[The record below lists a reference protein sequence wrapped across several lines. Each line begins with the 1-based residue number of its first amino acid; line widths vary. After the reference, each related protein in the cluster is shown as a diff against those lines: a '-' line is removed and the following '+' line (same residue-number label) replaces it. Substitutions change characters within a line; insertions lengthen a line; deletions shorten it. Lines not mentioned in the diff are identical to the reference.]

1 LQNTNQSH
9 SISDAEI
16 DLNIYN
22 LAIQYVNKNKINS
35 LMILLSINERIF
47 YDSSSVKTGYL
58 HPIFYAIDHEKK
70 EIIKSMIT
78 KDREILN
85 KKNRQ
90 GLFPFFYAIW
100 LDKKNVVK
108 AMIEAIPEVL
118 SQRNK
123 FNYTSIFYAI
133 DLGKKK
139 AIKAM
144 IEANPEVLKQQD
156 KYGSSPFFYAIKF
169 NKPEIE
175 QEIVSSDC
183 FSCFRMKEQPET
195 TLNIIARAEI
205 GRDLTDIEKENLKEF
220 ASNFSL
226 LKNLYYKKAQD
237 LKDRLDVK
245 KILAPS
251 IPEVTSGQSDLYRD
265 FTEIYQEITTN
276 NNPEITHIKD
286 GKVNSM
292 HVYDSRLTDHI
303 SYFIFHVN
311 DENELTAISYCDGNR
326 IDDVR
331 KIEGSENH
339 INGVTT
345 YQLQTPQAFSKNF
358 AEELAKNIS
367 KKSADDFDR
376 KIANNTAFPE
386 GLIDYSK
393 TTFSIPTKKQLRGN
407 CALKS
412 PNILARFLLEQKS
425 GEKIFDFDVDEKKT
439 IGRGV
444 EVYKEFKQK
453 MAEKVIQKVIVAGEK
468 IDKNI
473 YDKLEVSGVFQDVVE
488 SISRKKEGGAGM
500 PISETLLQKVKE
512 TFDLRQGQ
520 SVSTASADLVFVHG
534 IGEIQ
539 RVSR

>member
-1 LQNTNQSH
+1 
-9 SISDAEI
+9 
-16 DLNIYN
+16 
-22 LAIQYVNKNKINS
+22 
-35 LMILLSINERIF
+35 
-47 YDSSSVKTGYL
+47 
-58 HPIFYAIDHEKK
+58 
-70 EIIKSMIT
+70 
-78 KDREILN
+78 
-85 KKNRQ
+85 
-90 GLFPFFYAIW
+90 
-100 LDKKNVVK
+100 
-108 AMIEAIPEVL
+108 
-118 SQRNK
+118 
-123 FNYTSIFYAI
+123 
-133 DLGKKK
+133 
-139 AIKAM
+139 M

-156 KYGSSPFFYAIKF
+156 KHGSSPFFYAIKF

-183 FSCFRMKEQPET
+183 FSCFRMNEQPQT

-205 GRDLTDIEKENLKEF
+205 GRDLTDIEEENLKEF
-220 ASNFSL
+220 AINFSL

-251 IPEVTSGQSDLYRD
+251 IPDFTSGQSDLYRD

-311 DENELTAISYCDGNR
+311 DENKLTAISYCDGNR
-326 IDDVR
+326 IDDTR

-345 YQLQTPQAFSKNF
+345 YQLKTPQAFSKNF
-358 AEELAKNIS
+358 AEELVKNIS
-367 KKSADDFDR
+367 NKSADDFDK

-407 CALKS
+407 CTLKS

-439 IGRGV
+439 IGRGI

-453 MAEKVIQKVIVAGEK
+453 MAEKVTQKVIDAGEK

-473 YDKLEVSGVFQDVVE
+473 YDKLRVSSIFQDIVE
-488 SISRKKEGGAGM
+488 NIARKGENLGTQISD
-500 PISETLLQKVKE
+500 ILLQKVKE
-512 TFDLRQGQ
+512 TFGLGRGQ
-520 SVSTASADLVFVHG
+520 SVSTASADLVFV
-534 IGEIQ
+534 GEVQ
-539 RVSR
+539 QQGSR

>member
-1 LQNTNQSH
+1 LQNINQSH

-22 LAIQYVNKNKINS
+22 LAIQYVNKNDIDS
-35 LMILLSINERIF
+35 LLILLSSNERIF
-47 YDSSSVKTGYL
+47 YDSSSCETGYL
-58 HPIFYAIDHEKK
+58 HPIFYAIDNEKK

-78 KDREILN
+78 KDRGILD
-85 KKNRQ
+85 KENRQ
-90 GLFPFFYAIW
+90 GLSPFFYAIR
-100 LDKKNVVK
+100 LDKKNVV
-108 AMIEAIPEVL
+108 
-118 SQRNK
+118 
-123 FNYTSIFYAI
+123 
-133 DLGKKK
+133 
-139 AIKAM
+139 KAM

-156 KYGSSPFFYAIKF
+156 KHGSSPFFYAIKF
-169 NKPEIE
+169 NKSEIE
-175 QEIVSSDC
+175 QEIVSSGC
-183 FSCFRMKEQPET
+183 FSCFRIGRQPDT

-205 GRDLTDIEKENLKEF
+205 GRDLTDIEKENLKDF

-251 IPEVTSGQSDLYRD
+251 IPDFTSGQSDLYRD
-265 FTEIYQEITTN
+265 FTEIYQEITKN

-286 GKVNSM
+286 GKLNSM

-311 DENELTAISYCDGNR
+311 DENILTAISYCDGNR
-326 IDDVR
+326 IDDTR

-345 YQLQTPQAFSKNF
+345 YQLKIPQAFYKNF
-358 AEELAKNIS
+358 VEELVKNIS
-367 KKSADDFDR
+367 NKSADDFDK

-407 CALKS
+407 CTLKS

-425 GEKIFDFDVDEKKT
+425 GEKIFDFDVDVDEKKT
-439 IGRGV
+439 IGRGI

-453 MAEKVIQKVIVAGEK
+453 MAEKVTQKVIDAGEK

-473 YDKLEVSGVFQDVVE
+473 YDKLRVSSIFQDIVE
-488 SISRKKEGGAGM
+488 NISRKRENLGTQFSD
-500 PISETLLQKVKE
+500 ILLQKVKE
-512 TFDLRQGQ
+512 TFGLGRWQ

-534 IGEIQ
+534 SGEIQ
-539 RVSR
+539 RGLR

>member
-1 LQNTNQSH
+1 MQNTDQPLS
-9 SISDAEI
+9 SEAI

-22 LAIQYVNKNKINS
+22 LAIKYVKKNDINS
-35 LMILLSINERIF
+35 LMPLLFANEGIF
-47 YDSSSVKTGYL
+47 DVSPSNKAGYL
-58 HPIFYAIDHEKK
+58 HPIFYAIDIEKN
-70 EIIKSMIT
+70 EIIKAMIEL
-78 KDREILN
+78 DHEILTI
-85 KKNRQ
+85 KNQ
-90 GLFPFFYAIW
+90 HGLVPFFYAIYS
-100 LDKKNVVK
+100 DKKNVVK

-118 SQRNK
+118 SQQNK

-133 DLGKKK
+133 DLDKKK

-156 KYGSSPFFYAIKF
+156 KHGSSPFFYAIKF

-183 FSCFRMKEQPET
+183 FSCFRMNEQPQT

-205 GRDLTDIEKENLKEF
+205 GRDLTDIEEENLKEF
-220 ASNFSL
+220 AINFSL

-251 IPEVTSGQSDLYRD
+251 IPDFTSGQSDLYRD

-311 DENELTAISYCDGNR
+311 DENKLTAISYCDGNR
-326 IDDVR
+326 IDDTR

-339 INGVTT
+339 INEVTT
-345 YQLQTPQAFSKNF
+345 YQLKTPQAFSKNF
-358 AEELAKNIS
+358 AEELVKNIS
-367 KKSADDFDR
+367 NKSADDFDK

-407 CALKS
+407 CTLKS

-439 IGRGV
+439 IGRGI

-453 MAEKVIQKVIVAGEK
+453 MAEKVTQKVIDAGEK

-473 YDKLEVSGVFQDVVE
+473 YDKLRVSSIFQDIVE
-488 SISRKKEGGAGM
+488 NISRKGENLGTQ
-500 PISETLLQKVKE
+500 ISDILLQKIKE
-512 TFDLRQGQ
+512 TFGLGRGQ
-520 SVSTASADLVFVHG
+520 SVSTASADLVFV
-534 IGEIQ
+534 GEVQ
-539 RVSR
+539 QQGSR